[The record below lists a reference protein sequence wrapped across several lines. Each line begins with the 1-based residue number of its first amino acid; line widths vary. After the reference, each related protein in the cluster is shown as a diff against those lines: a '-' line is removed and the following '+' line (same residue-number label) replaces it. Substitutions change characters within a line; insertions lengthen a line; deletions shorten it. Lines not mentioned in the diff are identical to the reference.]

1 MFTLSIF
8 VFVYI
13 LLFVIIFVKCI
24 FLVIMPTVLIFFFE
38 QLYFISV
45 STIDLSEV
53 KLQDFFRSEAF
64 RFAVGF
70 AFDVFSVIL
79 LSIFSLCLLASAVSR
94 AISKVTTCK

>member
-8 VFVYI
+8 VFVFT

-24 FLVIMPTVLIFFFE
+24 LLVIMPTVLIFYVE

-53 KLQDFFRSEAF
+53 NLQDFFR
-64 RFAVGF
+64 
-70 AFDVFSVIL
+70 
-79 LSIFSLCLLASAVSR
+79 
-94 AISKVTTCK
+94 T